1 MTISKQSIKHLLI
14 CLIVTFL
21 TYGCFKD
28 ASVTNKNLNLV
39 RIKTVHGDVVF
50 KLFTEKAPITT
61 SRFKNLVNDGF
72 YNGLIFHR
80 VIENF
85 VIQGGDPTGTGN
97 GGSGKKLKAEINSI
111 PHKKGTVA
119 MARGRDLNS
128 ADSQFYIALKS
139 LPHLDGKYT
148 VFGEVIK
155 GVELL
160 DEIKKGDKMLSV
172 SLEER

>member
-1 MTISKQSIKHLLI
+1 MTISKQPIKHL
-14 CLIVTFL
+14 FL
-21 TYGCFKD
+21 CISSIILAYGCFKD
-28 ASVTNKNLNLV
+28 ASVINKNPNIV

-50 KLFTEKAPITT
+50 KLFTEQAPITT
-61 SRFKNLVNDGF
+61 SRFKNLVSEGF

-97 GGSGKKLKAEINSI
+97 GGSGMKLKAEINSI
-111 PHKKGTVA
+111 PHKKGIVA

-128 ADSQFYIALKS
+128 ADSQFYIALKD

-148 VFGEVIK
+148 VFGEVTK
-155 GVELL
+155 GIELL
-160 DEIKKGDKMLSV
+160 DQIEKGDKMLSV